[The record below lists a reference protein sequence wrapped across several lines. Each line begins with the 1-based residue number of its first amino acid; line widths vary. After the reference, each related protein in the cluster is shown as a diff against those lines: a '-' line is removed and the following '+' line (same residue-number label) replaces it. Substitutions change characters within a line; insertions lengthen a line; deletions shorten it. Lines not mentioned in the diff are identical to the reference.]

1 MPFAEGRRAF
11 GSDDMTGRWI
21 TVSLVA
27 LALAGCHK
35 KEAAKPPPPKTE
47 TPAPPET
54 TVTPPA
60 TTAPAVT
67 EPTASEPV
75 AGAPPPPAP
84 GVTPTTTPDAPP
96 AFVPVKPL
104 RPVIRPP
111 IKVVPLRPG
120 LKVVKSKAQ
129 LKAEHDV
136 LGLWIEQK
144 RRNSVL
150 NFTVDGKVTQVEKI
164 TDKPLWKGEWKADQD
179 GAVQFGLAMDGATS
193 SLRYTAYPTSANIMA
208 VAPHWTKEWGGSGQ
222 YAFER
227 MR

>member
-1 MPFAEGRRAF
+1 
-11 GSDDMTGRWI
+11 MTGRWI

-47 TPAPPET
+47 TPTSPPAPAVVPT
-54 TVTPPA
+54 PTPPPA
-60 TTAPAVT
+60 TTEPAV
-67 EPTASEPV
+67 SESV
-75 AGAPPPPAP
+75 ADTPAPPAP
-84 GVTPTTTPDAPP
+84 GVTPTTTPDAP
-96 AFVPVKPL
+96 ATFVPTKPL
-104 RPVIRPP
+104 RPIVLRPP
-111 IKVVPLRPG
+111 IRAVPLRPG
-120 LKVVKSKAQ
+120 LVKSKAQ

-136 LGLWIEQK
+136 LGLWIEQR

-179 GAVQFGLAMDGATS
+179 GAVQFGLGLDGATG